1 MKLDLNIL
9 EQYVNEGWLEV
20 NNHPSLP
27 LSIYNYSRETQFNE
41 KWDDITLMCR
51 GLILDKEGNVIARGF
66 NKFFN
71 LEEHSPEEIPNESFE
86 VFEKMDG
93 SLIIGFVYNGEFHTA
108 TRGSFTSEQSIDARK
123 IVDEM
128 KVSDIFKEGY
138 SYLFE
143 YIAPNN
149 RIVVDYGDWREL
161 VVLTIIDNKTNE
173 EAKYPELISMACE
186 GFRVVNRY
194 LGIEDYTQLK
204 SKIEGNKEGYVIRFK
219 SGFRVKIKGEEYV
232 RLHRLITN
240 FSNVDIWELLKDG
253 KSLNEFLDNVP
264 DEFDVW
270 VKGWINKLKQEY
282 EDIESEADFMY
293 NRYIDRFMTRKEIA
307 EIVLKKPSY
316 LHAILFK
323 MVDEKD
329 YSHLIWKLIKP
340 EYSKPFWNR
349 EFDN

>member
-1 MKLDLNIL
+1 
-9 EQYVNEGWLEV
+9 
-20 NNHPSLP
+20 
-27 LSIYNYSRETQFNE
+27 
-41 KWDDITLMCR
+41 
-51 GLILDKEGNVIARGF
+51 
-66 NKFFN
+66 
-71 LEEHSPEEIPNESFE
+71 
-86 VFEKMDG
+86 
-93 SLIIGFVYNGEFHTA
+93 
-108 TRGSFTSEQSIDARK
+108 
-123 IVDEM
+123 
-128 KVSDIFKEGY
+128 
-138 SYLFE
+138 
-143 YIAPNN
+143 
-149 RIVVDYGDWREL
+149 
-161 VVLTIIDNKTNE
+161 
-173 EAKYPELISMACE
+173 MACE

-194 LGIEDYTQLK
+194 LGIDDYTQLK
-204 SKIEGNKEGYVIRFK
+204 TKIKDNKEGYVIRFK
-219 SGFRVKIKGEEYV
+219 SGFRVKIKGDEYV

-307 EIVLKKPSY
+307 EIVLKKPQY

>member
-1 MKLDLNIL
+1 MKIDINIL

-27 LSIYNYSRETQFNE
+27 LSIYNYSREVQFQE

-51 GLILDKEGNVIARGF
+51 GLVLDKEGNVIARGF

-86 VFEKMDG
+86 IFEKMDG

-128 KVSDIFKEGY
+128 KVSNIFKEGY

-173 EAKYPELISMACE
+173 EVKYPELISMACE

-204 SKIEGNKEGYVIRFK
+204 SKIEENKEGYVIRFK

-240 FSNVDIWELLKDG
+240 FSNVNIWELLRDG
-253 KSLNEFLDNVP
+253 KSLNEFLERVP
-264 DEFDVW
+264 DEFDDW
-270 VKGWINKLKQEY
+270 VKGWVKKLNDEY
-282 EDIESEADFMY
+282 NDIEEEADFIF
-293 NRYIDRFMTRKEIA
+293 NRFIAQFMTRKEIA
-307 EIVLKKPSY
+307 EIVLSKPKH
-316 LHAILFK
+316 LQPIIFK
-323 MVDEKD
+323 MVDDRE
-329 YSHLIWKLIKP
+329 YSHLIWKIIRP

>member
-128 KVSDIFKEGY
+128 KVSGIFKEGY

-161 VVLTIIDNKTNE
+161 VVLTIINNKTNE

-186 GFRVVNRY
+186 GFRVVDRY

-232 RLHRLITN
+232 RLHKLITN

-323 MVDEKD
+323 MVDEKN

>member
-1 MKLDLNIL
+1 MKIDLNIL
-9 EQYVNEGWLEV
+9 EQYVNEGWLQV

-27 LSIYNYSRETQFNE
+27 LSIYNYSREAQFQD
-41 KWDDITLMCR
+41 KWDGITLMSR
-51 GLILDKEGNVIARGF
+51 GLILDNEGNVIARGF

-71 LEEHSPEEIPNESFE
+71 MEEHSPEEIPNEPFE

-108 TRGSFTSEQSIDARK
+108 TRGSFTSEQSIDAKK
-123 IVDEM
+123 IIDEM

-173 EAKYPELISMACE
+173 EVKYPELISMACE
-186 GFRVVNRY
+186 GFRVVDRY
-194 LGIEDYTQLK
+194 LGIEDYAQLK
-204 SKIEGNKEGYVIRFK
+204 SKIERNKEGYVIRFK

-282 EDIESEADFMY
+282 EDIESESDFMY
-293 NRYIDRFMTRKEIA
+293 NRYIDRFMARKEIA
-307 EIVLKKPSY
+307 EIVLKKPHY

>member
-186 GFRVVNRY
+186 GFRVVDRY

-270 VKGWINKLKQEY
+270 VRSWIDKLKQEY
-282 EDIESEADFMY
+282 EDIEAEADFMY

-307 EIVLKKPSY
+307 EIVLKKPQY

-349 EFDN
+349 KFDN

>member
-1 MKLDLNIL
+1 MKIDLNIL
-9 EQYVNEGWLEV
+9 EQYINEGWLEV

-27 LSIYNYSRETQFNE
+27 LSIYNYSREVQFQE
-41 KWDDITLMCR
+41 KWDDITLMSR

-71 LEEHSPEEIPNESFE
+71 LEEHSPEEIPNEPFE

-128 KVSDIFKEGY
+128 KVSNIFKEGY

-173 EAKYPELISMACE
+173 EVKYPELISMACE

-219 SGFRVKIKGEEYV
+219 SGFRVKIKGDEYV

-270 VKGWINKLKQEY
+270 VKGWINKLKLEY

-307 EIVLKKPSY
+307 EIVLKKPQY

>member
-1 MKLDLNIL
+1 MINDLNNL
-9 EQYVNEGWLEV
+9 YSQGLVTKQF
-20 NNHPSLP
+20 HPKHP
-27 LSIYNYSRETQFNE
+27 LIIWNYSRVAQYNNLWTPLL
-41 KWDDITLMCR
+41 ITCR
-51 GLILDKEGNVIARGF
+51 GLITDFDGNIVAKGF

-71 LEEHSPEEIPNESFE
+71 LEEHTPEEIPNEPFE

-123 IVDEM
+123 IIDEM

-173 EAKYPELISMACE
+173 EAKYPELIVMACE

-194 LGIEDYTQLK
+194 LGIDDYTQLK
-204 SKIEGNKEGYVIRFK
+204 SKIKENKEGYVIRFN

-282 EDIESEADFMY
+282 EDIESEVDFMY

-323 MVDEKD
+323 MVDEKN

>member
-27 LSIYNYSRETQFNE
+27 LKIYNYSRETQFSE
-41 KWDDITLMCR
+41 KWDEVTLMCR
-51 GLILDKEGNVIARGF
+51 GLILDDEGNVIARGF

-71 LEEHSPEEIPNESFE
+71 LEEHSSVEIPNESFE

-123 IVDEM
+123 IIDEM

-149 RIVVDYGDWREL
+149 RIVVNYGDWREL
-161 VVLTIIDNKTNE
+161 VVLSIINNKTNE
-173 EAKYPELISMACE
+173 EAEYIDLICMACE

-204 SKIEGNKEGYVIRFK
+204 SKIEDNKEGYVVRFK

-240 FSNVDIWELLKDG
+240 FSNVNIWELLKEG
-253 KSLNEFLDNVP
+253 KSLNEFLQRVP
-264 DEFDVW
+264 DEFDAW
-270 VKGWINKLKQEY
+270 VKNWINKLNNEY
-282 EDIESEADFMY
+282 KDIESEANYFFNEYLSPKMD
-293 NRYIDRFMTRKEIA
+293 RKEIA
-307 EIVLKKPSY
+307 KLVLAKPKY
-316 LHAILFK
+316 LQAILFK
-323 MVDEKD
+323 MIDGKE
-329 YSHLIWKLIKP
+329 YSQIIWKLVKP
-340 EYSKPFWNR
+340 EYSKPFWNQ
-349 EFDN
+349 

>member
-123 IVDEM
+123 IIDEM

-173 EAKYPELISMACE
+173 EAKYPELIVMACE

-194 LGIEDYTQLK
+194 LGIDDYTQLK

-219 SGFRVKIKGEEYV
+219 SGFRVKIKGDEYV

-307 EIVLKKPSY
+307 EIVLKKPQY

>member
-1 MKLDLNIL
+1 MKIDLNIL

-71 LEEHSPEEIPNESFE
+71 LEEHTPEEIPNEPFE

-173 EAKYPELISMACE
+173 EVKYPELISMACE
-186 GFRVVNRY
+186 GFRVVDRY

-240 FSNVDIWELLKDG
+240 FSNVDIWELLKDR
-253 KSLNEFLDNVP
+253 KPLNEFLDNVP

-270 VKGWINKLKQEY
+270 VRNWINKLKQEY
-282 EDIESEADFMY
+282 EDIEAEADFMY

>member
-1 MKLDLNIL
+1 MKIDLNIL

-71 LEEHSPEEIPNESFE
+71 LEEHTSEEIPNESFE

-194 LGIEDYTQLK
+194 LGVEDYTQLK

-240 FSNVDIWELLKDG
+240 FSNVDIWELLKDE
-253 KSLNEFLDNVP
+253 KPLNEFLDNVP

-270 VKGWINKLKQEY
+270 VKGWINKLNQEY
-282 EDIESEADFMY
+282 EDIEAEADFMY

-329 YSHLIWKLIKP
+329 YSHLIWRLIKP

>member
-1 MKLDLNIL
+1 MKIDLNIL

-27 LSIYNYSRETQFNE
+27 LSIYNYSREAQFQE
-41 KWDDITLMCR
+41 KWDDITLMSR
-51 GLILDKEGNVIARGF
+51 GLILDNEGNVIARGF

-71 LEEHSPEEIPNESFE
+71 LEEHSPEEIPNEPFE

-128 KVSDIFKEGY
+128 GVSNIFKEGY

-143 YIAPNN
+143 YIAPHN

-161 VVLTIIDNKTNE
+161 VVLTIIDNKTNK
-173 EAKYPELISMACE
+173 EAEYVELISMACE
-186 GFRVVNRY
+186 GFRVVNRF

-253 KSLNEFLDNVP
+253 KPLNEFLERVP
-264 DEFDVW
+264 DEFDFW
-270 VKGWINKLKQEY
+270 VKGWVKKLNDDY
-282 EDIESEADFMY
+282 NDIEDEADFIF
-293 NRYIDRFMTRKEIA
+293 NRYIDRFMTRKEMA
-307 EIVLKKPSY
+307 EIVLSKPK
-316 LHAILFK
+316 HIQPIIFK
-323 MVDEKD
+323 MVDDRE
-329 YSHLIWKLIKP
+329 YSHLIWKVVRP

>member
-123 IVDEM
+123 IIDEM

-173 EAKYPELISMACE
+173 EAKYPELIVMACE

-194 LGIEDYTQLK
+194 LGIDDYTQLK
-204 SKIEGNKEGYVIRFK
+204 TKIKDNKEGYVIRFK
-219 SGFRVKIKGEEYV
+219 SGFRVKIKGDEYV

-307 EIVLKKPSY
+307 EIVLKKPQY

>member
-1 MKLDLNIL
+1 MKIDLNIL

-71 LEEHSPEEIPNESFE
+71 LEEHTPEEIPNEPFE

-173 EAKYPELISMACE
+173 EVKYPELISMACE
-186 GFRVVNRY
+186 GFRVVDRY

-240 FSNVDIWELLKDG
+240 FSNVDIWELLKDR
-253 KSLNEFLDNVP
+253 KPLNEFLDNVP

-270 VKGWINKLKQEY
+270 VRNWINKLKQEY
-282 EDIESEADFMY
+282 EDIEAEADFMY

-323 MVDEKD
+323 MVDDKD

>member
-9 EQYVNEGWLEV
+9 GQYVNKGWLEV

-71 LEEHSPEEIPNESFE
+71 LEEHTSEEIPNESFE

-186 GFRVVNRY
+186 GFRVVDRY
-194 LGIEDYTQLK
+194 LGIEDYAQLK

-253 KSLNEFLDNVP
+253 KPLNEFLDNVP

-282 EDIESEADFMY
+282 EDIEAEADFMY

-329 YSHLIWKLIKP
+329 YSNLIWKLIKP

-349 EFDN
+349 

>member
-71 LEEHSPEEIPNESFE
+71 LEEHTPEEIPNEPFE

-128 KVSDIFKEGY
+128 KVSNIFKEGY

-173 EAKYPELISMACE
+173 EAKYPELIVMACE

-194 LGIEDYTQLK
+194 LGIDDYTQLK
-204 SKIEGNKEGYVIRFK
+204 SKIKENKEGYVIRFN

-240 FSNVDIWELLKDG
+240 FSNVDIWELLKEG
-253 KSLNEFLDNVP
+253 KSLNEFLDRVP

-270 VKGWINKLKQEY
+270 VRSWIDKLKQEY
-282 EDIESEADFMY
+282 EDIEAEADFMY

-307 EIVLKKPSY
+307 EIVLKKPQY